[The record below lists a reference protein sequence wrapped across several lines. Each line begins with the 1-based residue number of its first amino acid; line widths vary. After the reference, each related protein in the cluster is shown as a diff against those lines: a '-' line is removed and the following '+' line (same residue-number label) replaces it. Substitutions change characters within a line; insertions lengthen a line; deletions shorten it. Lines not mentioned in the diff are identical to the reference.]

1 MCIVDGSCVEL
12 TEVNT
17 EAQTT
22 VFFLYHYYRRRP
34 GTVGGADDVAGQ
46 HLLDLCHLLP
56 SNSRVLSSIRL
67 AEQRP
72 VGLNRVLQ
80 QRSTA
85 KVVLSLAKYI
95 TELLKEA
102 VQLLLLER

>member
-1 MCIVDGSCVEL
+1 MCIFDGSCVEL

-22 VFFLYHYYRRRP
+22 VFFLYHYYQRRP
-34 GTVGGADDVAGQ
+34 GTVGRADNVAGQ
-46 HLLDLCHLLP
+46 HLLDLRHLLL

-67 AEQRP
+67 AEWRP

-80 QRSTA
+80 QRSTT

-95 TELLKEA
+95 AEILEEA
-102 VQLLLLER
+102 FQLLLLER

>member
-1 MCIVDGSCVEL
+1 MCIFDGSCVEL

-17 EAQTT
+17 ETQTT
-22 VFFLYHYYRRRP
+22 VFFLHHYYRRRP
-34 GTVGGADDVAGQ
+34 WTVGGTDDVAGQ
-46 HLLDLCHLLP
+46 HQLDLRHLFL

-67 AEQRP
+67 AERRP

-80 QRSTA
+80 QLSTA
-85 KVVLSLAKYI
+85 KVALSLAKYI
-95 TELLKEA
+95 AELLEDA

>member
-1 MCIVDGSCVEL
+1 MCIFDGSCIEL

-17 EAQTT
+17 EMQTT
-22 VFFLYHYYRRRP
+22 VFFLYHYHWRRP
-34 GTVGGADDVAGQ
+34 VFF
-46 HLLDLCHLLP
+46 LDLHHLFP
-56 SNSRVLSSIRL
+56 SNSWILSPVRL
-67 AEQRP
+67 AERSP

-85 KVVLSLAKYI
+85 KVVLPLAKDI
-95 TELLKEA
+95 AELLEED